1 MQDPLNALF
10 QVGPLP
16 ETLLHDSKRR
26 IRINLKPIRL
36 IRVFIRA
43 SRTLTPIT
51 NRKTIRHYRPSI
63 LSPWWPTGDPSRVQ
77 YESKRLSAKMYGP
90 NVQFKIPCTFLFG
103 RRLWCTVE
111 LDSRPSTFG
120 HIVHFRTLIFFKG
133 PPFSSLGTSHLRPD
147 TANQQIELWSGDL
160 FMILTKIGYF

>member
-51 NRKTIRHYRPSI
+51 NRKTIRHYQPSI

-103 RRLWCTVE
+103 RRLWCNSPWSLTHGRPL
-111 LDSRPSTFG
+111 LDISSIFARSSSSRALHFHPSGLPTWD
-120 HIVHFRTLIFFKG
+120 LI
-133 PPFSSLGTSHLRPD
+133 RPINKLNYD
-147 TANQQIELWSGDL
+147 QVTYSW
-160 FMILTKIGYF
+160 FWPK